1 MSSPTPAADSTRF
14 RIAGRDA
21 VTGEPVEY
29 WLCDGLVVDGPV
41 GDAVELTGWVL
52 SGFVDAH
59 CHIGYSA
66 QGAVTLAQA
75 EEQARTNLA
84 AGVLLIRDCG
94 SPIDTRPLVGRDDLP
109 VLIRA
114 GRHIARPRRYIR
126 ELGVEVE
133 PDRLID
139 EVRVQLALGGGW
151 IKLVGD
157 WIDRTVGD
165 LAPLWPDDVLA
176 EAVAVAH
183 AGGARVTAH
192 VFGEDAL
199 PGLLGAGVDC
209 LEHGTGLTAD
219 TIEAMVAGDVHLVP
233 TLINIANFPDFAA
246 AADRYPRYAAHIRD
260 LYARHRETFAAAVE
274 AGVAV
279 HAGTDAGGNIEHGL
293 VVDEI
298 VALAGIGLSTADAI
312 RAASH
317 SARDFLGVL
326 GPIPGAPADLLVFAE
341 DPRVDLSELR
351 RPTAILRAGR
361 LRGGS
366 ALLVSP
372 VRWTGPTP
380 TA

>member
-1 MSSPTPAADSTRF
+1 MRSPTEAAGSAF
-14 RIAGRDA
+14 RVTGRDA
-21 VTGEPVEY
+21 VTGEPVDY
-29 WLCDGLVVDGPV
+29 WLSDGVVVDSPV
-41 GDAVELTGWVL
+41 RDAVELTGWVL
-52 SGFVDAH
+52 PGFVDAH
-59 CHIGYSA
+59 CHIGYSTE
-66 QGAVTLAQA
+66 GAVTLAQA
-75 EEQARTNLA
+75 EEQARVNLA

-94 SPIDTRPLVGRDDLP
+94 SPIDTRPLVDRDDLP

-133 PDRLID
+133 PERLVD

-157 WIDRTVGD
+157 WIDRGIGD
-165 LAPLWPDDVLA
+165 LAPLWPDAVLA

-199 PGLLGAGVDC
+199 PGLLAAGVDC
-209 LEHGTGLTAD
+209 LEHGTGLTGA
-219 TIEAMVAGDVHLVP
+219 TVEAMVAGGVHLVP
-233 TLINIANFPDFAA
+233 TLINIANFPEFAA
-246 AADRYPRYAAHIRD
+246 AAGRYPRYAAHMRD
-260 LYARHRETFAAAVE
+260 LYARHRDTFTAAAE
-274 AGVAV
+274 AGVPL
-279 HAGTDAGGNIEHGL
+279 HAGTDAGGNVAHGL

-298 VALAGIGLSTADAI
+298 VALAGLGLPAAEAI

-317 SARDFLGVL
+317 SAREFLGVP
-326 GPIPGAPADLLVFAE
+326 GPVPGAAADLLVFSE

-366 ALLVSP
+366 ATAAAP
-372 VRWTGPTP
+372 VDAPV
-380 TA
+380 

>member
-1 MSSPTPAADSTRF
+1 MPAPTEGAGSTRF
-14 RIAGRDA
+14 RVVGRAA

-29 WLCDGLVVDGPV
+29 WICDGIVIDGPV
-41 GDAVELTGWVL
+41 RDAVELTGWVL
-52 SGFVDAH
+52 PGLVDAH

-66 QGAVTLAQA
+66 QGAVTRAQA

-94 SPIDTRPLVGRDDLP
+94 SPIDTRPLVDRDDLP

-133 PDRLID
+133 PDRLVD

-157 WIDRTVGD
+157 WIDRAVGD
-165 LAPLWPDDVLA
+165 LAPLWPDDILA
-176 EAVAVAH
+176 EAVSVAH

-209 LEHGTGLTAD
+209 LEHGTGLTVD
-219 TIEAMVAGDVHLVP
+219 TIGAMVAGGVHLVP
-233 TLINIANFPDFAA
+233 TLINIANFPEFAA
-246 AADRYPRYAAHIRD
+246 AADRYPRYAAHMRD
-260 LYARHRETFAAAVE
+260 LFARHRETFAAAVE
-274 AGVAV
+274 AGVV
-279 HAGTDAGGNIEHGL
+279 LHAGTDAGGNVEHGL
-293 VVDEI
+293 IVDEI
-298 VALAGIGLSTADAI
+298 VALAGLGLPAADAI
-312 RAASH
+312 RAASQ
-317 SARDFLGVL
+317 ATREFLGV
-326 GPIPGAPADLLVFAE
+326 PDPVPGAPADLLVFAA
-341 DPRVDLSELR
+341 DPRSDLSELR

-361 LRGGS
+361 VRGGS
-366 ALLVSP
+366 AMMAAEYRP
-372 VRWTGPTP
+372 GPD
-380 TA
+380 